1 MSDLLVLD
9 EAAVLPHLVAASW
22 EDAIGQ
28 LGARMCEVGF
38 TEAVYTQNVIERE
51 REFPTALQFASA
63 AIALPHGEAEHV
75 WVSSMAIGR
84 CERPVAFHA
93 MDDASKL
100 LDVQLIVMLAVNDPE
115 AHLGVLAKLFE
126 VLADPSFV
134 DGVLAMDTAD
144 GIATAFK
151 DALGLGR

>member
-9 EAAVLPHLVAASW
+9 EVAVLPHLVADSW
-22 EDAIGQ
+22 EDAISQ

-38 TEAVYTQNVIERE
+38 TDASYTQRVIERE

-84 CERPVAFHA
+84 CELPVAFHA
-93 MDDASKL
+93 MDDASKML
-100 LDVQLIVMLAVNDPE
+100 NVQLIVMLAVNDPE
-115 AHLGVLAKLFE
+115 AHLGALAKLFE
-126 VLADPSFV
+126 VLAEPSFV
-134 DGVLAMDTAD
+134 DGVLAMDTA
-144 GIATAFK
+144 GEIAAAFK
-151 DALGLGR
+151 DALGLER